1 MKKFFTLL
9 LLVIQGAISHCQNCG
24 PLDPYFGNGGTTIG
38 ITGSVSMAP
47 KNILVQ
53 PDNRIIQVFAVYTAN
68 HYEFGVLRYKTDGQ
82 LDSSFGNN
90 GKTTTTVGLSYGYA
104 TAGALQP
111 DGKIVVVGS
120 ASTSNSIGFG
130 LVRYTSNGTLDNSFG
145 SSGKVI
151 TTFGAYYDYATAIAI
166 QADGKILVAGSSADS
181 YYTGAFA
188 LARFKINGTFD
199 SSFGQN
205 GKIVT
210 HLGPFVTYIGGQYFG
225 RYAEESANA
234 IVLQSDGKIILG
246 GTSYTTD
253 GCWDY
258 YGGIYCNPA
267 FAMVRFHSNGIIDSS
282 FGTNG
287 KVTDSIT
294 LLQMSSMALQNDGKI
309 LVLGDGNPN
318 SFITKRYN
326 SNGSIDNNYGV
337 GGTSYTKIAGLNTY
351 HGPRSI
357 AVRSDGK
364 IILGGA
370 LSGNNV
376 SQFAILRNTSNGLP
390 DSSFNGNGALFF
402 KLAQPESQDEITSVA
417 LQGNK
422 IIAGGVTSTN
432 NSTTILALRLLDSGQ
447 ALTPVITAD
456 GPLSFCNGFNVKL
469 SSSEKGFLQWYRNN
483 IAIAGAT
490 DTVYS
495 ATQTGL
501 YTLSAT
507 NLKGCGTSSPV
518 SVTVTISFIPSITA
532 SGPVTFCTGD
542 HLTLTSNAYG
552 GNQWYRDGA
561 AIIGATNQTLEIST
575 SGNYTAKVTANGC
588 ESTPSNEIKVTVNN
602 VIPPAP
608 SITAGGDTTICSG
621 TSLVLSSNATT
632 DNQWFKNGELIS
644 GSKAASLN
652 VNTSGIYTS
661 KVITG
666 GCQSQP
672 SNAIVV
678 HVNARPN
685 QPLVNWDGVNM
696 STSSGYAQYQ
706 WFFNDTAIISGDSN
720 VYKPNQIGRYKVKI
734 TDAIGCSNTSEPFDF
749 VVLAVADINVGDAK
763 LRWYPNP
770 VHSVLNVDV
779 INVRSNKLYAELY
792 DVTGRFIKKQLL
804 NKNNNQITV
813 QGLTTGLYQ
822 LVIYNGREKTVV
834 KVMIIN

>member
-9 LLVIQGAISHCQNCG
+9 LLVLQGTLGHCQNCG
-24 PLDPYFGNGGTTIG
+24 PLDPFFGNGGTSIG
-38 ITGSVSMAP
+38 ITGNASIDS
-47 KNILVQ
+47 KNILIQ
-53 PDNRIIQVFAVYTAN
+53 PDNRIIQVFVSYAAN

-90 GKTTTTVGLSYGYA
+90 GKTTTAIGLSDGYA

-120 ASTSNSIGFG
+120 ANTSNSIAFG
-130 LVRYTSNGTLDNSFG
+130 LVRYNSNGTLDNSFG

-151 TTFGAYYDYATAIAI
+151 ASFGLYYDRATSLAI
-166 QADGKILVAGSSADS
+166 QPDGKILVAGSSADS

-188 LARFKINGTFD
+188 LARFKINGTPD

-205 GKIVT
+205 GKIIT

-234 IVLQSDGKIILG
+234 VVLQPDGKIILG

-267 FAMVRFHSNGIIDSS
+267 FAMVRYHSNGIIDSS
-282 FGTNG
+282 FGANG

-337 GGTSYTKIAGLNTY
+337 GGTSNTKIAGLNTY

-357 AVRSDGK
+357 AIRPDGK
-364 IILGGA
+364 IIIGGV

-390 DSSFNGNGALFF
+390 DSSFNGNGTLFF
-402 KLAQPESQDEITSVA
+402 KLRQPESLEEITSVA

-422 IIAGGVTSTN
+422 IIAGGNSRN
-432 NSTTILALRLLDSGQ
+432 NNDAVIVALRLLDSGQ
-447 ALTPVITAD
+447 VLTPIITPD
-456 GPLSFCNGFNVKL
+456 GPLSFCNGFKVKL

-518 SVTVTISFIPSITA
+518 SVTVTIAFIPSITA
-532 SGPVTFCTGD
+532 SGPVNFCTGD
-542 HLTLTSNAYG
+542 SVTLISNAYG

-561 AIIGATNQTLEIST
+561 AITGATNQTLEIST
-575 SGNYTAKVTANGC
+575 NGNYTARVTANGC
-588 ESTPSNEIKVTVNN
+588 ESTPSNEIRVTVNN
-602 VIPPAP
+602 IIPHAP
-608 SITAGGDTTICSG
+608 TVSAGGDTTFCSG
-621 TSLVLSSNATT
+621 TSVVLSSDATT
-632 DNQWFKNGELIS
+632 GNQWFKNGVLIS
-644 GSKAASLN
+644 GSTGVSLN
-652 VNTSGIYTS
+652 VNTSGAYTS

-666 GCQSQP
+666 GCQSLP

-678 HVNARPN
+678 RINSRPS

-696 STSSGYAQYQ
+696 STSSGYARYQ
-706 WFFNDTAIISGDSN
+706 WFLNDTAITSGDSN
-720 VYKPNQIGRYKVKI
+720 VYKPTQIGRYKVSI
-734 TDAIGCSNTSEPFDF
+734 TDIMGCTNVSEPFDF
-749 VVLAVADINVGDAK
+749 VVLGVADINVGDAK

-770 VHSVLNVDV
+770 VHSLLNVDL
-779 INVRSNKLYAELY
+779 INVRSNKLHAELY

-804 NKNNNQITV
+804 NKNNNQLNV
-813 QGLTTGLYQ
+813 QGLITGLYQ
-822 LVIYNGREKTVV
+822 LVIYNGQEKTVV
-834 KVMIIN
+834 KVMIVN

>member
-9 LLVIQGAISHCQNCG
+9 LLVIQATLGHCQNCG
-24 PLDPYFGNGGTTIG
+24 PLDPFFGNGGASIG
-38 ITGSVSMAP
+38 ITSNASISS
-47 KNILVQ
+47 KNLLIQ
-53 PDNRIIQVFAVYTAN
+53 PDNRIIQVFTIYANN
-68 HYEFGVLRYKTDGQ
+68 HYEFGILRYKIDGQ

-90 GKTTTTVGLSYGYA
+90 GKTTTAMGGSDGYA
-104 TAGALQP
+104 TAGALQS

-130 LVRYTSNGTLDNSFG
+130 LVRYNSNGTIDNSFG

-151 TTFGAYYDYATAIAI
+151 ASFGSYYDYATAIAI

-225 RYAEESANA
+225 RYAEESAKA
-234 IVLQSDGKIILG
+234 VVLQPDGKIILA

-267 FAMVRFHSNGIIDSS
+267 FAMVRYHSNGIIDSS
-282 FGTNG
+282 FGTYG
-287 KVTDSIT
+287 KVTDSVT
-294 LLQMSSMALQNDGKI
+294 LLQMSSMTLQNDGKI

-326 SNGSIDNNYGV
+326 SNGSIDNNYGI
-337 GGTSYTKIAGLNTY
+337 GGTSNTKIAGLNTY
-351 HGPRSI
+351 HGPRSLAI
-357 AVRSDGK
+357 RADGK
-364 IILGGA
+364 IIIGGV

-390 DSSFNGNGALFF
+390 DSSFNGNGTLFF
-402 KLAQPESQDEITSVA
+402 KLRQPESLEEISSVA

-422 IIAGGVTSTN
+422 IIAGGFSTN
-432 NSTTILALRLLDSGQ
+432 NNSTAILALRLLDSGQ
-447 ALTPVITAD
+447 VLTPIITPD
-456 GPLSFCNGFNVKL
+456 GPLSFCNGFTVKL

-532 SGPVTFCTGD
+532 SGPVTFCAGD
-542 HLTLTSNAYG
+542 HITLTSNAYG
-552 GNQWYRDGA
+552 GNQWYRDGV
-561 AIIGATNQTLEIST
+561 AIIGATNQTLEINT
-575 SGNYTAKVTANGC
+575 NGIYTAKVTANGC
-588 ESTPSNEIKVTVNN
+588 ESTPSNEIKVTVTNI
-602 VIPPAP
+602 IPSAP
-608 SITAGGDTTICSG
+608 SITASGDTTFCSG
-621 TSLVLSSNATT
+621 TSLVLTSDATT
-632 DNQWFKNGELIS
+632 DNQWFKNGVLMN
-644 GSKAASLN
+644 GSTGASLN

-678 HVNARPN
+678 RVNGRPN

-720 VYKPNQIGRYKVKI
+720 VYKPTQIGRYKVKI
-734 TDAIGCSNTSEPFDF
+734 TDIVGCSNTSEPFDF
-749 VVLAVADINVGDAK
+749 VVLGVTDVIVGDAK

-770 VHSVLNVDV
+770 AHSLLNVDL
-779 INVRSNKLYAELY
+779 INVRNNKLHAELY

-804 NKNNNQITV
+804 NKNNNQLTV

-822 LVIYNGREKTVV
+822 LIIYNGREKTVV